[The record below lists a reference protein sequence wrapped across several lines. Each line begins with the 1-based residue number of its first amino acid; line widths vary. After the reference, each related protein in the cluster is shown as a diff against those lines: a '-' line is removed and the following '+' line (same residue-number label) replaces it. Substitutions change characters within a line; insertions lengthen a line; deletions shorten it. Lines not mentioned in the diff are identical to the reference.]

1 MGMYDFSY
9 EIPGNF
15 NKRVYQFLQQVGR
28 VNVAEAFGRCKYEYE
43 DVGLA
48 YYAGMKGDNW
58 DKKALDFTIEGRE
71 SDIAL
76 LRSCDGIVKDAIG
89 KALRPTET
97 GFLIR
102 KTYYFEDDSADELVE
117 GHVSNQERLNA
128 DIASAQVVLRDLL
141 QIGERV
147 CSNQYYDASTSEN
160 RINDYFRDMLLAKGY
175 DETKDQTRHGISAS
189 GKDAGEVDIL
199 LTQNGK
205 EIAIFEGLKLESVR
219 TAYID
224 EHIDKAIINYNAL
237 GTATFIVAYVNT
249 GDFES
254 FWERYSNHVQVYG
267 FPLTVK
273 ESFKESV
280 HPNAATRVGSLIL
293 SRDGFDF
300 PVYFIAFKI
309 S

>member
-1 MGMYDFSY
+1 MGMFDFSY
-9 EIPGNF
+9 VIPQNF
-15 NKRVYQFLQQVGR
+15 DRRVFQFLQQFGR
-28 VNVAEAFGRCKYEYE
+28 TDVAEAFQRCKYEYE
-43 DVGLA
+43 DLGWA
-48 YYAGMKGDNW
+48 YNAGMKGDNW
-58 DKKALDFTIEGRE
+58 NKNALDFTIEGCE

-76 LRSCDGIVKDAIG
+76 LRSCDRIVKDAIG
-89 KALRPTET
+89 KALRPTES

-102 KTYYFEDDSADELVE
+102 KTFYFEDDSAAELLE
-117 GHVSNQERLNA
+117 GHASNRERLNA

-205 EIAIFEGLKLESVR
+205 EIAIFEGLKLESAR

-224 EHIDKAIINYNAL
+224 EHIDKAIVNYNAL

-254 FWERYSNHVQVYG
+254 FWARFSKHVRDYD
-267 FPLTVK
+267 FPLSVK
-273 ESFKESV
+273 ESFNESV
-280 HPNAATRVGSLIL
+280 YPNAATRVGSLIL

>member
-58 DKKALDFTIEGRE
+58 NKKALDFTIEGRE

-254 FWERYSNHVQVYG
+254 FWERYSNHVQGYN
-267 FPLTVK
+267 FPLSVK

>member
-15 NKRVYQFLQQVGR
+15 DKRVSQFLQQVGHA
-28 VNVAEAFGRCKYEYE
+28 NVAEAFGRCKYEYE

-71 SDIAL
+71 SDIKL
-76 LRSCDGIVKDAIG
+76 LRSCDGVVKDAIG
-89 KALRPTET
+89 RALRPTES

-102 KTYYFEDDSADELVE
+102 KTFYFVDDSVPEKVE
-117 GHVSNQERLNA
+117 SYVSNQERLKA
-128 DIASAQVVLRDLL
+128 DIASAQAVLKDLL
-141 QIGERV
+141 QIGERI
-147 CSNQYYDASTSEN
+147 CLNQTFNASSLEN
-160 RINDYFRDMLLAKGY
+160 SMNDYFRDMLLAKGY
-175 DETKDQTRHGISAS
+175 DETKDQTRHGMSAS

-199 LTQNGK
+199 LTHNGK

-219 TAYID
+219 TSYID

-237 GTATFIVAYVNT
+237 GTATFIVAYVSAGN
-249 GDFES
+249 FES
-254 FWERYSNHVQVYG
+254 FWERYSNHVQNYD
-267 FPLTVK
+267 FPLAVK